1 LLDWAVIKLGLGGA
15 KEDKGVTRIIV
26 DTRHFKGNF
35 PESVKIDGCASSLS
49 DEVVCES
56 AGSVH
61 NSEVD
66 WFPLLNRV
74 ALVADAEHEF
84 LRKDGLIQNGTR
96 AVTHI
101 RVSIYPDGGLSR
113 VRVYG
118 EPSDVESA
126 PRSHL

>member
-1 LLDWAVIKLGLGGA
+1 MIKLGLGGA
-15 KEDKGVTRIIV
+15 NESKGITRIIV
-26 DTRHFKGNF
+26 DTKHFKGNF

-49 DEVVCES
+49 DEVVCDS
-56 AGSVH
+56 ARTSK
-61 NSEVD
+61 NLEVE

-84 LRKDGLIQNGTR
+84 LREDGWIQNGTR